1 MDTIDYKISQNIIDN
16 VKKNII
22 NSEIYTLNKLK
33 TILTNEFIKYKYD
46 IDEEETV
53 PIRPNLKK
61 KKIKFILKLL
71 YIFFTTIIFF
81 YISIIN

>member
-1 MDTIDYKISQNIIDN
+1 MYTIDYKISKNIIDN

-33 TILTNEFIKYKYD
+33 IILTNEFIKYKYNINEYD
-46 IDEEETV
+46 INEEETV

-61 KKIKFILKLL
+61 KKKQKKQKKKNK
-71 YIFFTTIIFF
+71 YT
-81 YISIIN
+81 

>member
-1 MDTIDYKISQNIIDN
+1 MHTIDYKISKNIIDN
-16 VKKNII
+16 VNKNII

-61 KKIKFILKLL
+61 KKNKI
-71 YIFFTTIIFF
+71 YT
-81 YISIIN
+81 

>member
-1 MDTIDYKISQNIIDN
+1 MYTIDYKISKNIIDN

-33 TILTNEFIKYKYD
+33 IILTNEFIKYKYNINEYD
-46 IDEEETV
+46 INEEETV

-61 KKIKFILKLL
+61 KKKQKKQKKKNN
-71 YIFFTTIIFF
+71 YT
-81 YISIIN
+81 